1 MSCSRCRQ
9 LEQTV
14 DILRARLSQLEGS
27 GPRLVPVEEVH
38 ELFDYWRERCDHP
51 LAKLTAERVTK
62 IRARRR
68 DGYTVEFIK
77 QAIDGAAVAPFVNE
91 QGRRF
96 DDLELICRNGTKL
109 ESFAGRAAAAHNL
122 KTLERKLVG
131 S

>member
-27 GPRLVPVEEVH
+27 GPRRVPVEEVH

-68 DGYTVEFIK
+68 DGYTIEFIK

-91 QGRRF
+91 RGRRF